1 MILGNSMVKD
11 LKQNLIQPSIPQYKV
26 FSKSFP
32 GAKTNDMKD
41 DVKPSVKH
49 APNLLFLHSGTD
61 DLRSKQS
68 AAEIAE
74 NIIQLALSI
83 KSIETEVV
91 FSSIIRRGD
100 AFNNKASEVNELMV
114 RLCRENDIGYLD
126 NSNINYEHLQG
137 AVSLV
142 AYT

>member
-1 MILGNSMVKD
+1 M
-11 LKQNLIQPSIPQYKV
+11 YKV

-32 GAKTNDMKD
+32 GAKTDDMKD
-41 DVKPSVKH
+41 YVKPSVKH

-83 KSIETEVV
+83 KSVETEVI

-114 RLCRENDIGYLD
+114 RLCRENDIGYLATATLTM
-126 NSNINYEHLQG
+126 NICRG
-137 AVSLV
+137 AVGLV